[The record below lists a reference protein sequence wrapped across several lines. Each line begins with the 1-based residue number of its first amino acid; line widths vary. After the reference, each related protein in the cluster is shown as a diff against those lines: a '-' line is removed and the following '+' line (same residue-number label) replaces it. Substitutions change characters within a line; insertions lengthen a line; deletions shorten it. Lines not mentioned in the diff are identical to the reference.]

1 MSYLGNNLSKQPN
14 SLTLP
19 SLRKKK
25 TTVIEI
31 QNLLNQNEFIMA

>member
-1 MSYLGNNLSKQPN
+1 MSYPGNNLSKEPN
-14 SLTLP
+14 SFTLP

-25 TTVIEI
+25 KTVTEI